1 MVLEVIGDVGYGG
14 GLGEG
19 GMASLGETWQEGEES
34 LVGEDVTGEPKME
47 MEMEETGE
55 EHVGSESI

>member
-1 MVLEVIGDVGYGG
+1 MCSG

-19 GMASLGETWQEGEES
+19 GMASL
-34 LVGEDVTGEPKME
+34 GEPKME